1 MKKFK
6 KLLIVFLGLGIFINL
21 YACGGTT
28 NSSAAPTIDNT
39 KYEESDTFK
48 QYDVSNN
55 GLLKWNA
62 IKEAKY
68 YKIYDKYI
76 TNTSYQLKKSSDH
89 FEERKV
95 KVEAYKAQTDSGLI
109 DSISIEIVIQDDAF
123 RLKADALTYTATVL
137 VNNKTIVLSDIYLLN
152 EDDINIELH
161 KLNYMTSS
169 SFYLDEECT
178 KKLTDE
184 YWLTGDITIYTKNVV
199 DYKLNVTIIIFYDVN
214 NIFNH
219 KSKKVTLDNPYINQ
233 GSLDLSYW
241 NGTKYQNL
249 SKISINNIE
258 YSLEDYRK
266 DGSIDLSKYDT
277 NSNLTIDAYYFN

>member
-28 NSSAAPTIDNT
+28 NSSASPTIDNT

-48 QYDVSNN
+48 QYDVSND

-95 KVEAYKAQTDSGLI
+95 KVEAYKVQTDSGLI
-109 DSISIEIVIQDDAF
+109 DSISIEIVIQDDTF

-137 VNNKTIVLSDIYLLN
+137 VNNKTMVLSNIYLLN
-152 EDDINIELH
+152 KDDINIELH

-169 SFYLDEECT
+169 SFYLDEEYT

-184 YWLTGDITIYTKNVV
+184 YWLTDDVTIYTKNVV
-199 DYKLNVTIIIFYDVN
+199 DYKLNVTIYSFYDS
-214 NIFNH
+214 IFNP
-219 KSKKVTLDNPYINQ
+219 KAKKVTLNKPYIDKNTI
-233 GSLDLSYW
+233 DLSYW
-241 NGTKYQNL
+241 NGNKYQYL
-249 SKISINNIE
+249 SKISINGIE
-258 YSLEDYRK
+258 YSLEDFNK
-266 DGSIDLSKYDT
+266 NGNIDLSEYDT
-277 NSNLTIDAYYFN
+277 NSNLTIKAYYFN

>member
-1 MKKFK
+1 MKKIK
-6 KLLIVFLGLGIFINL
+6 KILFVFLTLGIIINL

-28 NSSAAPTIDNT
+28 NSSTSSSLNNT

-48 QYDVSNN
+48 QYDVSND

-62 IKEAKY
+62 IKDAKY

-109 DSISIEIVIQDDAF
+109 DSISIEIVIQDDTF
-123 RLKADALTYTATVL
+123 RLKTDALTYTATVL

-169 SFYLDEECT
+169 GFYLDQEYT
-178 KKLTDE
+178 KKLNDE
-184 YWLTGDITIYTKNVV
+184 YWLTDDVTIYTKNVV
-199 DYKLNVTIIIFYDVN
+199 DYKLNATIIIFYDVN

-219 KSKKVTLDNPYINQ
+219 KSKKVTLDKPYINQ

-277 NSNLTIDAYYFN
+277 NSNLTINAYYFN

>member
-1 MKKFK
+1 MK

-28 NSSAAPTIDNT
+28 NSSASPTIDNT

-48 QYDVSNN
+48 QYDVSND

-76 TNTSYQLKKSSDH
+76 TDTSYQLKKSSDH

-109 DSISIEIVIQDDAF
+109 DSISIEIVIQDDTF
-123 RLKADALTYTATVL
+123 RLKKDALTYTATVL

-184 YWLTGDITIYTKNVV
+184 YWLTDDVTIYTKNVV
-199 DYKLNVTIIIFYDVN
+199 DYKLNVTIYLFYDS
-214 NIFNH
+214 IFNP
-219 KSKKVTLDNPYINQ
+219 KAKNVTLNKAYIDKNTI
-233 GSLDLSYW
+233 DLSYW
-241 NGTKYQNL
+241 NGSKYQNL
-249 SKISINNIE
+249 SKISINEIE
-258 YSLEDYRK
+258 YPLEDFNK
-266 DGSIDLSKYDT
+266 NGSIDLSEYDT
-277 NSNLTIDAYYFN
+277 SSNLTIKVYYFN

>member
-28 NSSAAPTIDNT
+28 NSSASPTIDNT

-48 QYDVSNN
+48 QYDVSND

-76 TNTSYQLKKSSDH
+76 TDTSYQLKKSSDH

-109 DSISIEIVIQDDAF
+109 DSISIEIVIQDDTF

-169 SFYLDEECT
+169 SFYLDEEYT

-184 YWLTGDITIYTKNVV
+184 YWLTGDTTIYTKNVV
-199 DYKLNVTIIIFYDVN
+199 DYKLNVTIYLFYDS
-214 NIFNH
+214 IFNP
-219 KSKKVTLDNPYINQ
+219 KSKKITLDKPYINQ
-233 GSLDLSYW
+233 SNIDSRYL

-249 SKISINNIE
+249 SKISINEIE
-258 YSLEDYRK
+258 YSLEDYLK
-266 DGSIDLSKYDT
+266 DGNIDLSKYDT
-277 NSNLTIDAYYFN
+277 NSNLIIKTYYFN